1 MASNGPQSIFS
12 YKSNKSHFSIETGR
26 HHVDGAI
33 KANGGSNRWKRNH
46 GSPGGTEGEHHA
58 VSEAPPSKVEIQ
70 ERPKLRDSL
79 QKTCSLMPQSTE
91 GTTVKG
97 RLKNSPDGK
106 TLKTLD
112 NCLCQSPLLSQSRLG
127 ALNNRHVVL
136 AVLETSS
143 TTSRPRQIR
152 SLLRAL
158 RPAADTSLP
167 MPFHGTQG
175 GGALQGLLY
184 RHRLTHPWGFHLH

>member
-1 MASNGPQSIFS
+1 
-12 YKSNKSHFSIETGR
+12 
-26 HHVDGAI
+26 
-33 KANGGSNRWKRNH
+33 
-46 GSPGGTEGEHHA
+46 
-58 VSEAPPSKVEIQ
+58 
-70 ERPKLRDSL
+70 
-79 QKTCSLMPQSTE
+79 MPQSAE

-97 RLKNSPDGK
+97 RLKNSPDGR

-143 TTSRPRQIR
+143 TTSGPRQIR

-167 MPFHGTQG
+167 VPFHGTQG
-175 GGALQGLLY
+175 GGALQGLPY
-184 RHRLTHPWGFHLH
+184 GHRLTHPWGFHLHQSSPKASLSQHHHLGSRNFSMKFGETQSSP